1 MGVMCSVGMGKYLD
15 LVVYNYIILMLECIL
30 VGIMI
35 FFYFFVGKR
44 VFYSFKSMKSYWCN
58 FLIFK
63 NFNVVVYC
71 LFEDESF
78 ILKDSVDEFNKEEKV
93 EEEKVFIDNL
103 LKIENKLVVKDE
115 SKFLELVLIFVCNVS
130 I

>member
-1 MGVMCSVGMGKYLD
+1 M
-15 LVVYNYIILMLECIL
+15 
-30 VGIMI
+30 
-35 FFYFFVGKR
+35 
-44 VFYSFKSMKSYWCN
+44 
-58 FLIFK
+58 
-63 NFNVVVYC
+63 VYC

>member
-15 LVVYNYIILMLECIL
+15 IVVYNYIILMLECIL

-44 VFYSFKSMKSYWCN
+44 VFYSFKSMKSYRCN

>member
-44 VFYSFKSMKSYWCN
+44 VFYSFKSMKSYRCN

>member
-1 MGVMCSVGMGKYLD
+1 M
-15 LVVYNYIILMLECIL
+15 
-30 VGIMI
+30 
-35 FFYFFVGKR
+35 
-44 VFYSFKSMKSYWCN
+44 
-58 FLIFK
+58 
-63 NFNVVVYC
+63 VVYC

-78 ILKDSVDEFNKEEKV
+78 ILKDSVDEFKKEEKV

>member
-1 MGVMCSVGMGKYLD
+1 MVVIVFCVVMLFVFVIFLYGDYLINKDNIMGVMCSVGMGKYLD
-15 LVVYNYIILMLECIL
+15 IVVYNYIILMLECIL

-93 EEEKVFIDNL
+93 EEEKVLIDN
-103 LKIENKLVVKDE
+103 
-115 SKFLELVLIFVCNVS
+115 
-130 I
+130 

>member
-1 MGVMCSVGMGKYLD
+1 M
-15 LVVYNYIILMLECIL
+15 
-30 VGIMI
+30 
-35 FFYFFVGKR
+35 
-44 VFYSFKSMKSYWCN
+44 
-58 FLIFK
+58 
-63 NFNVVVYC
+63 VYC

-78 ILKDSVDEFNKEEKV
+78 ILKDSVDEFKKEEKV

>member
-1 MGVMCSVGMGKYLD
+1 M
-15 LVVYNYIILMLECIL
+15 
-30 VGIMI
+30 
-35 FFYFFVGKR
+35 
-44 VFYSFKSMKSYWCN
+44 
-58 FLIFK
+58 
-63 NFNVVVYC
+63 VYC

-78 ILKDSVDEFNKEEKV
+78 ILKDSVDEFNKKEKV

>member
-1 MGVMCSVGMGKYLD
+1 M
-15 LVVYNYIILMLECIL
+15 
-30 VGIMI
+30 
-35 FFYFFVGKR
+35 
-44 VFYSFKSMKSYWCN
+44 
-58 FLIFK
+58 
-63 NFNVVVYC
+63 VVYC

>member
-1 MGVMCSVGMGKYLD
+1 M
-15 LVVYNYIILMLECIL
+15 
-30 VGIMI
+30 
-35 FFYFFVGKR
+35 
-44 VFYSFKSMKSYWCN
+44 
-58 FLIFK
+58 
-63 NFNVVVYC
+63 VVYC

-78 ILKDSVDEFNKEEKV
+78 IFKDSVDEFNKEEKV

>member
-15 LVVYNYIILMLECIL
+15 IVVYNYIILMLECIL

>member
-15 LVVYNYIILMLECIL
+15 IVVYNYIILMLECIL

-44 VFYSFKSMKSYWCN
+44 VFYSFKSMKSYRCN

-93 EEEKVFIDNL
+93 EEEKVFIDN
-103 LKIENKLVVKDE
+103 
-115 SKFLELVLIFVCNVS
+115 
-130 I
+130 